1 MDLIDIYSIF
11 HPKAAEYTF
20 LSNVHGTFSCID
32 HMLGHKANL
41 GKFKKTEI
49 ILIIFSDHNTMRLE
63 INDEKKTVKNTNM
76 WRLKNVL
83 LNNQWMTGETK
94 DDIKKYLETNENE
107 NTMNYLKPMGHNKS
121 SSKKEVSSS
130 TNLPQETKNISNKRP
145 NLTLKAIRE
154 RGTKKAQ
161 S

>member
-1 MDLIDIYSIF
+1 
-11 HPKAAEYTF
+11 
-20 LSNVHGTFSCID
+20 
-32 HMLGHKANL
+32 
-41 GKFKKTEI
+41 
-49 ILIIFSDHNTMRLE
+49 
-63 INDEKKTVKNTNM
+63 M

-130 TNLPQETKNISNKRP
+130 TNLPQEIKKISNKPRKLRP
-145 NLTLKAIRE
+145 KATRE
-154 RGTKKAQ
+154 RRTNKTQ